1 MPEDLSHTEW
11 VNQFSSHTHVSRRLV
26 AALLGLALLGAGC
39 AVPGKRLAYTPHQ
52 LRTEVSPRVPAE
64 RAGEV
69 IVPFEPTAAMVA
81 RAKTYTESAT
91 SAYARAGLLV
101 RAITAGH
108 QFDVQWVPVLTTAAR
123 DTLENGHGNCL
134 SMTSLFVGL
143 ARGIG
148 LDAYYVDASDRVN
161 EIGRED
167 ELIVDNGHIAATV
180 HTDRGWSLVD
190 FTGELSEYRT
200 FRPIDDV
207 EALAHYYN
215 NRGYEI
221 LSLASL
227 EGREVPWQDA
237 LADFQL
243 ATYVLPS
250 FSRGQNNLGVAYAR
264 LGDDVAAEAA
274 YRRALRA
281 DSSFAAPRHNLGNLS
296 LRRGEAD
303 LAVYWYTLAI
313 KLQKN
318 NPYAHYHL
326 GLALNKTGDFDGA
339 IKAFQRAIA
348 LKHDYAE
355 PRNLLAAAYRRQGR
369 MEEAERVRTP
379 RRQ

>member
-1 MPEDLSHTEW
+1 MRMPLSLA
-11 VNQFSSHTHVSRRLV
+11 STHPRVSRGHRLLI
-26 AALLGLALLGAGC
+26 AAVTGITLFGIGC
-39 AVPGKRLAYTPHQ
+39 STTEKRLAYSPHQ

-64 RAGEV
+64 RAGDV
-69 IVPFEPTAAMVA
+69 LVPFEASAEMVA
-81 RAKTYTESAT
+81 RAKKYTDGAAT
-91 SAYARAGLLV
+91 AYQRANMLV

-108 QFDVQWVPVLTTAAR
+108 QFDVQWVPVVTTVAR

-180 HTDRGWSLVD
+180 RTDRGWSLVD

-200 FRPIDDV
+200 FRVIDDV

-215 NRGYEI
+215 NRGYESI
-221 LSLASL
+221 SLASL
-227 EGREVPWQDA
+227 EHREIPWDEA

-243 ATYVLPS
+243 ATYVLPG
-250 FSRGQNNLGVAYAR
+250 FSRAQNNLGVAYAR
-264 LGDDVAAEAA
+264 QGDDVAAEAVYLLA
-274 YRRALRA
+274 MRA
-281 DSSFAAPRHNLGNLS
+281 DKDFAAPRHNMGNLS
-296 LRRGEAD
+296 LRQGDPDR
-303 LAVYWYTLAI
+303 AVYWYTLAI
-313 KLQKN
+313 KLQRN

-326 GLALNKTGDFDGA
+326 GLALNQAGDYEGA
-339 IKAFQRAIA
+339 IEAFQRAIA

-369 MEEAERVRTP
+369 MEEAESVRTP
-379 RRQ
+379 QR

>member
-1 MPEDLSHTEW
+1 M
-11 VNQFSSHTHVSRRLV
+11 SRALAV
-26 AALLGLALLGAGC
+26 AVMAIVLFGIGC
-39 AVPGKRLAYTPHQ
+39 SAADKRMAYSPHQ
-52 LRTEVSPRVPAE
+52 LRSEVGPRVPAE

-69 IVPFEPTAAMVA
+69 IVPFEPTADMVA
-81 RAKTYTESAT
+81 RAKKYTDGAT
-91 SAYARAGLLV
+91 TAYSRADMLV

-108 QFDVQWVPVLTTAAR
+108 QFDVQWVPVITTAAR
-123 DTLENGHGNCL
+123 DTLENGRGNCL

-148 LDAYYVDASDRVN
+148 LDAYYVDASDRIN
-161 EIGRED
+161 EVGREG
-167 ELIVDNGHIAATV
+167 ELIVDNGHIAAAV

-200 FRPIDDV
+200 FRVIDDV

-215 NRGYEI
+215 NRGYEHI
-221 LSLASL
+221 SLASS
-227 EGREVPWQDA
+227 EGREIPWDAA

-243 ATYVLPS
+243 ATYVQPG
-250 FSRGQNNLGVAYAR
+250 FSRAQNNLGVAYAR
-264 LGDDVAAEAA
+264 QGDDTAAEAA
-274 YRRALRA
+274 YRLAVSA
-281 DSSFAAPRHNLGNLS
+281 DNTFAAPRHNMGNLS
-296 LRRGEAD
+296 LRQGALD

-313 KLQKN
+313 KLQSN

-326 GLALNKTGDFDGA
+326 GLALNQAGDSEGS

-348 LKHDYAE
+348 LKNDYAE

-369 MEEAERVRTP
+369 MEEAERVRTS
-379 RRQ
+379 RH

>member
-1 MPEDLSHTEW
+1 MPARQL
-11 VNQFSSHTHVSRRLV
+11 SSHTRVPRGLV
-26 AALLGLALLGAGC
+26 AAVLGVALLGLGC
-39 AVPGKRLAYTPHQ
+39 SAAEKRLAYSPHQ
-52 LRTEVSPRVPAE
+52 LRAEVSPRVPVG
-64 RAGEV
+64 RAGDV

-81 RAKTYTESAT
+81 RAKKYTEGAT
-91 SAYARAGLLV
+91 TAYSRADMLV

-108 QFDVQWVPVLTTAAR
+108 QFDVQWVPVVTTVAR

-148 LDAYYVDASDRVN
+148 LDAYYVDASDRIN
-161 EIGRED
+161 EIGREE

-200 FRPIDDV
+200 FRVIDDV

-215 NRGYEI
+215 NRGYERI
-221 LSLASL
+221 SLALL
-227 EGREVPWQDA
+227 EGREVPWDQA

-243 ATYVLPS
+243 ATYVQPG
-250 FSRGQNNLGVAYAR
+250 FARAQNNLGVAHAR
-264 LGDDVAAEAA
+264 LGDDAAAEAA
-274 YRRALRA
+274 YRLAVRA
-281 DSSFAAPRHNLGNLS
+281 DEDFAAPRHNMGNLS
-296 LRRGEAD
+296 MRQGAPD
-303 LAVYWYTLAI
+303 LAAYWYTLAI
-313 KLQKN
+313 KFQKH

-326 GLALNKTGDFDGA
+326 GLALNQAGDLDGS

-369 MEEAERVRTP
+369 MEEAERVRTSQ
-379 RRQ
+379 RQ

>member
-1 MPEDLSHTEW
+1 MSVIE
-11 VNQFSSHTHVSRRLV
+11 SSSRHQGPLV
-26 AALLGLALLGAGC
+26 VAVLGLALLGIGC
-39 AVPGKRLAYTPHQ
+39 SAAQKQVAYSPHQ
-52 LRTEVSPRVPAE
+52 LRAEVSPRVPVE

-69 IVPFEPTAAMVA
+69 LVPFEPTAAMVA
-81 RAKTYTESAT
+81 RAKKYTEGAAT
-91 SAYARAGLLV
+91 AYQRADMLV
-101 RAITAGH
+101 AAITAGH
-108 QFDVQWVPVLTTAAR
+108 QFDVQWVPVVTTVAR
-123 DTLENGHGNCL
+123 DTLSNGHGNCL

-200 FRPIDDV
+200 FRVIDDV

-215 NRGYEI
+215 NRGYERI
-221 LSLASL
+221 SLASL
-227 EGREVPWQDA
+227 EGREVPWDEA
-237 LADFQL
+237 LSDFQL
-243 ATYVLPS
+243 ATYVLAD
-250 FSRGQNNLGVAYAR
+250 FSRAQNNLGVAHAR
-264 LGDDVAAEAA
+264 LGDDVAAEVA
-274 YRRALRA
+274 YRLAV
-281 DSSFAAPRHNLGNLS
+281 SSDEEFAAPRHNLGNLS
-296 LRRGEAD
+296 LRRGD
-303 LAVYWYTLAI
+303 PDRAVYWYTLAI

-326 GLALNKTGDFDGA
+326 GLALNQAGDAEGS

-355 PRNLLAAAYRRQGR
+355 PRNLLAVAYRRQGR
-369 MEEAERVRTP
+369 MEEAERVRAP
-379 RRQ
+379 QHR